1 MVSLPSISYLDNHS
15 FTPDTSPVIARID
28 FTPDASPVIAKI
40 DVFASNTFGMLKLV
54 TL

>member
-1 MVSLPSISYLDNHS
+1 MVAKVGIAQMVSLPAISYLDDHS
-15 FTPDTSPVIARID
+15 
-28 FTPDASPVIAKI
+28 FTPDASPVIARI